1 MLVEFLFYVVIAGCL
16 VAVLAYLGDKYEKEP
31 IFRIFLAIW
40 LGMTSV
46 IFVHLI
52 QHIFTLPG
60 YGDNPSFGRILL
72 VNFFSAGFIEELA
85 KFFMVYLFI
94 FKWED
99 FNEYYDGLLYAGLV
113 GLGFAISENL
123 GYMIRPYLEVINQGY
138 LVEEKLVRELGV
150 LTLLKTRMLHAHF
163 FIDFVAGFFIAR
175 AKFFE
180 FGQGEKR
187 GAMVWKENFYLISAL
202 ILAVFMHGTFNTL
215 AFCENRLFFYTYFSV
230 MVMVC
235 VFLTLKTSKKSVFR
249 KETLD
254 YLPDSRRNRF
264 LEVLRIDKEEKI
276 TFGYVLT
283 MIFLTVVYLFFS
295 YFVMNVVSAVLHQP
309 T

>member
-1 MLVEFLFYVVIAGCL
+1 
-16 VAVLAYLGDKYEKEP
+16 
-31 IFRIFLAIW
+31 
-40 LGMTSV
+40 
-46 IFVHLI
+46 
-52 QHIFTLPG
+52 
-60 YGDNPSFGRILL
+60 
-72 VNFFSAGFIEELA
+72 
-85 KFFMVYLFI
+85 
-94 FKWED
+94 
-99 FNEYYDGLLYAGLV
+99 
-113 GLGFAISENL
+113 
-123 GYMIRPYLEVINQGY
+123 
-138 LVEEKLVRELGV
+138 
-150 LTLLKTRMLHAHF
+150 
-163 FIDFVAGFFIAR
+163 
-175 AKFFE
+175 
-180 FGQGEKR
+180 
-187 GAMVWKENFYLISAL
+187 
-202 ILAVFMHGTFNTL
+202 
-215 AFCENRLFFYTYFSV
+215 